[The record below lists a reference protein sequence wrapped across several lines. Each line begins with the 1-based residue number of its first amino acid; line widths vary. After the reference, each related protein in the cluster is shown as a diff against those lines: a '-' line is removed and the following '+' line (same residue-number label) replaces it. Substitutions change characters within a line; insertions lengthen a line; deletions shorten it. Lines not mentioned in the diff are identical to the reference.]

1 MTHASALLRMDRQQ
15 IAGDPVA
22 GGIKKALVRGALSLG
37 RHLAYTR
44 IKSRSAGQLGVDV
57 ETEGVRVLRGWSQIG
72 KATFQHRS
80 ARKTLAALET
90 EPPPSPAWKASEE
103 PCFAEGR
110 DPCGTAWRS

>member
-15 IAGDPVA
+15 TAGDPVA

-80 ARKTLAALET
+80 ARKNVSR
-90 EPPPSPAWKASEE
+90 P
-103 PCFAEGR
+103 
-110 DPCGTAWRS
+110 